1 MPDYSYLY
9 IIRHK
14 NPDIKGCYIVKMRE
28 NKPKY
33 LSFYKYAH
41 KKLKGFIGEQDASDF
56 EMIFFKKIHY
66 GSGYEARMIKQ
77 FYIKQLGAIN

>member
-41 KKLKGFIGEQDASDF
+41 RKLRVLIGDQDVKNF

-66 GSGYEARMIKQ
+66 GSGYEARMIKDY
-77 FYIKQLGAIN
+77 YIKQLNAVN